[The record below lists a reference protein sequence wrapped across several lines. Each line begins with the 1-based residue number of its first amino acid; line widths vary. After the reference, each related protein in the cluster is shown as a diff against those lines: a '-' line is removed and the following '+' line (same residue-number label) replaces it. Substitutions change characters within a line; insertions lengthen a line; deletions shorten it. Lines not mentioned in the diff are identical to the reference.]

1 MSSKFKTRAGSVLSF
16 LLVLLIGA
24 MPAQAGA
31 VDDKKPVPIS
41 RQAPPLGLYYY
52 CIDPDNYPEDG
63 FIGTVTVSYKVNTVG
78 RTENIE
84 VQSSTNPCLDLS
96 AVTITKVWVYDY
108 MSVRKSSLR
117 DRKLTAALE
126 YWISEETIHQIREL
140 MAQEGGLDR
149 DTQPLLRVPPR
160 LPDFQHCI
168 SSSAIRTER
177 VVLEFDVTADGVP
190 INVKTVD
197 ATRSCYRKAARI
209 SVEQWIY
216 APKIVDRQPVAR
228 EGVRATIE
236 FQVGGG

>member
-1 MSSKFKTRAGSVLSF
+1 MSSKFKTRAGGLLSF

-63 FIGTVTVSYKVNTVG
+63 FIGAVTVSYDVDWNG
-78 RTENIE
+78 RTENIA

-96 AVTITKVWVYDY
+96 AVTITKVWLYDY
-108 MSVRKSSLR
+108 KSARKGSAE
-117 DRKLTAALE
+117 DRKLTATLE
-126 YWISEETIHQIREL
+126 YRITEETIHKIRTL
-140 MAQEGGLDR
+140 MEEEGGLDR
-149 DTQPLLRVPPR
+149 DAQPLLRIPPEYA
-160 LPDFQHCI
+160 DFRRCMNGPGVGN
-168 SSSAIRTER
+168 AK
-177 VVLEFDVTADGVP
+177 VVLEFDVTAEGVP

-197 ATRSCYRKAARI
+197 ATRSCYKRAAEK
-209 SVEQWIY
+209 SVVQWVY

-228 EGVRATIE
+228 EGVRTTIE
-236 FQVGGG
+236 FQIGN